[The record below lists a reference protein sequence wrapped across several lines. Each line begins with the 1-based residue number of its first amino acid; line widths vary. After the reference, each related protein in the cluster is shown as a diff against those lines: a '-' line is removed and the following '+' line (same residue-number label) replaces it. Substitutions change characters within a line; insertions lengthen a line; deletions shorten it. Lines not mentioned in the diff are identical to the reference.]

1 MNIFSQIFRKIQL
14 KNSIKIFIILKNVLD
29 DNEVSKIV
37 SQVLILYTLVTDIH
51 LVDYFT

>member
-37 SQVLILYTLVTDIH
+37 SQLLILYTLVTDIH